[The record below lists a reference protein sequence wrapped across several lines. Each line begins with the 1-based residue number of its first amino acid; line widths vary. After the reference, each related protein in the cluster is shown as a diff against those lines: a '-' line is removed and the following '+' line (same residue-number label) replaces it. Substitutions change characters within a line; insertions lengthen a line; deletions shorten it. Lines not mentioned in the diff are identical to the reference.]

1 MTRLCTSISECLT
14 LNHINHAAELIK
26 SSREVGMCR
35 QKKLGRLQVKGFWVF
50 VANLEELIMNK
61 EALRFLNS
69 NLYQMQKGKV
79 QVDTVTLLS
88 QFTF

>member
-1 MTRLCTSISECLT
+1 
-14 LNHINHAAELIK
+14 
-26 SSREVGMCR
+26 
-35 QKKLGRLQVKGFWVF
+35 
-50 VANLEELIMNK
+50 MNK